1 MCGKAQKFKTWR
13 RTVTNRAIVISA
25 DENSAQVMALPKG
38 SCSTAEHTGCAD
50 CGGCSGKA
58 VTFRVQNPLKLQI
71 KKGTIV
77 KIEASK
83 KAQAVQ
89 GLLSLLIP
97 FACAVTGYFLAPKL
111 MSLLGKPANDDSRAF
126 FVLLFL
132 FLSAAIV
139 FTVSRKIPLPGQPQI
154 TDIEE

>member
-1 MCGKAQKFKTWR
+1 M
-13 RTVTNRAIVISA
+13 TNRAIVISA

-50 CGGCSGKA
+50 CGG
-58 VTFRVQNPLKLQI
+58 
-71 KKGTIV
+71 TIV
-77 KIEASK
+77 KIESSK

-111 MSLLGKPANDDSRAF
+111 MSLLGKPASDDSRAF

-132 FLSAAIV
+132 FLSAAII

-154 TDIEE
+154 TDIED